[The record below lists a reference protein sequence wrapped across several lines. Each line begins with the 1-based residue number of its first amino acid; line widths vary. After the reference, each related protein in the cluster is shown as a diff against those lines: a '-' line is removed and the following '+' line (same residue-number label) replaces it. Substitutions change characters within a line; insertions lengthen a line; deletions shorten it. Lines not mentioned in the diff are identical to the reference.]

1 MKSAL
6 LLGAGIA
13 IGAGAIHGLHAATGA
28 PVYTVYEANI
38 TDEASYTKALPEVE
52 KYIKENGG
60 TRVGGGFNKTKL
72 ISGSPAVGNRYVLV
86 RWKNEGAFTKEWTL
100 ASKHGSTKTEMVP
113 GRSWCRA
120 WKLSNLFSSCIT
132 GRSDLAPIVSS
143 GAAIFTRFSPRCKCT
158 A

>member
-1 MKSAL
+1 MLKSAL

-86 RWKNEGAFTKEWTL
+86 RWKNEGAFTKVDAGL
-100 ASKHGSTKTEMVP
+100 K
-113 GRSWCRA
+113 A
-120 WKLSNLFSSCIT
+120 WIDKN
-132 GRSDLAPIVSS
+132 GN
-143 GAAIFTRFSPRCKCT
+143 GARQILVQGVEAK
-158 A
+158 

>member
-1 MKSAL
+1 MLKSAL

-28 PVYTVYEANI
+28 QVYTVYEANI

-72 ISGSPAVGNRYVLV
+72 ISGQPAVGNRYVLV
-86 RWKNEGAFTKEWTL
+86 RWENEGAFDKAMDAVLKAWID
-100 ASKHGSTKTEMVP
+100 KHG
-113 GRSWCRA
+113 
-120 WKLSNLFSSCIT
+120 N
-132 GRSDLAPIVSS
+132 
-143 GAAIFTRFSPRCKCT
+143 GARQILVEGVEAK
-158 A
+158 

>member
-1 MKSAL
+1 MLKSAL

-72 ISGSPAVGNRYVLV
+72 ISVSPAVGNRYISL
-86 RWKNEGAFTKEWTL
+86 RWKNEGAFTKAMDAGL
-100 ASKHGSTKTEMVP
+100 K
-113 GRSWCRA
+113 A
-120 WKLSNLFSSCIT
+120 WIDKN
-132 GRSDLAPIVSS
+132 GN
-143 GAAIFTRFSPRCKCT
+143 GARQILVQGVEAK
-158 A
+158 

>member
-86 RWKNEGAFTKEWTL
+86 RWKNEGAFTKAGRWPQSMDRQKRKWCPADL
-100 ASKHGSTKTEMVP
+100 GAGRGS
-113 GRSWCRA
+113 
-120 WKLSNLFSSCIT
+120 
-132 GRSDLAPIVSS
+132 
-143 GAAIFTRFSPRCKCT
+143 
-158 A
+158 

>member
-1 MKSAL
+1 MLKSAL

-28 PVYTVYEANI
+28 QVYTVYEANI

-72 ISGSPAVGNRYVLV
+72 SSGQPAVGNRYVLV
-86 RWKNEGAFTKEWTL
+86 RWENEGAFDKAMDAGLKAWID
-100 ASKHGSTKTEMVP
+100 KHG
-113 GRSWCRA
+113 
-120 WKLSNLFSSCIT
+120 N
-132 GRSDLAPIVSS
+132 
-143 GAAIFTRFSPRCKCT
+143 GARQILVEGVEAK
-158 A
+158 

>member
-1 MKSAL
+1 MLKSAL

-38 TDEASYTKALPEVE
+38 TDEAGYTKALPEVE

-60 TRVGGGFNKTKL
+60 MRAGGGFNKTKL

-86 RWKNEGAFTKEWTL
+86 RWENEAAFDKAMSAGLKAWIDKYGNGARQILVEGVEAK
-100 ASKHGSTKTEMVP
+100 
-113 GRSWCRA
+113 
-120 WKLSNLFSSCIT
+120 
-132 GRSDLAPIVSS
+132 
-143 GAAIFTRFSPRCKCT
+143 
-158 A
+158 

>member
-1 MKSAL
+1 MLKSAFL
-6 LLGAGIA
+6 VGAGIA

-86 RWKNEGAFTKEWTL
+86 RWENEGAFTKAMDAGL
-100 ASKHGSTKTEMVP
+100 K
-113 GRSWCRA
+113 A
-120 WKLSNLFSSCIT
+120 WIDKN
-132 GRSDLAPIVSS
+132 GN
-143 GAAIFTRFSPRCKCT
+143 GARQILVEGVEAK
-158 A
+158 

>member
-1 MKSAL
+1 MLKSAL

-13 IGAGAIHGLHAATGA
+13 IAAGAIHGLHAATGA

-86 RWKNEGAFTKEWTL
+86 RWKNEGAFTKAMDAGL
-100 ASKHGSTKTEMVP
+100 K
-113 GRSWCRA
+113 A
-120 WKLSNLFSSCIT
+120 WIDKN
-132 GRSDLAPIVSS
+132 GN
-143 GAAIFTRFSPRCKCT
+143 GARQILVEGVEAK
-158 A
+158 

>member
-1 MKSAL
+1 MLKSAL
-6 LLGAGIA
+6 LVGAGIA

-52 KYIKENGG
+52 KYIKENSG

-86 RWKNEGAFTKEWTL
+86 RWENEGAFDKAMNAGL
-100 ASKHGSTKTEMVP
+100 K
-113 GRSWCRA
+113 A
-120 WKLSNLFSSCIT
+120 WIDKN
-132 GRSDLAPIVSS
+132 GN
-143 GAAIFTRFSPRCKCT
+143 GARQILVESVEAK
-158 A
+158 

>member
-1 MKSAL
+1 MLKSAL
-6 LLGAGIA
+6 LVGAGIA
-13 IGAGAIHGLHAATGA
+13 TGAGAIHGLHAATGA

-86 RWKNEGAFTKEWTL
+86 RWENEGAFTKAMDAGL
-100 ASKHGSTKTEMVP
+100 K
-113 GRSWCRA
+113 A
-120 WKLSNLFSSCIT
+120 WIDKN
-132 GRSDLAPIVSS
+132 GN
-143 GAAIFTRFSPRCKCT
+143 GARQILVEGVEAK
-158 A
+158 

>member
-1 MKSAL
+1 MLKSAL

-28 PVYTVYEANI
+28 QVYTVYEANI

-72 ISGSPAVGNRYVLV
+72 ISGQPAVGNRYVLV
-86 RWKNEGAFTKEWTL
+86 RWENEGAFDKAMGAGLKAWVD
-100 ASKHGSTKTEMVP
+100 KHG
-113 GRSWCRA
+113 
-120 WKLSNLFSSCIT
+120 N
-132 GRSDLAPIVSS
+132 
-143 GAAIFTRFSPRCKCT
+143 GARQILVEGVEAK
-158 A
+158 

>member
-1 MKSAL
+1 MLKSAL

-72 ISGSPAVGNRYVLV
+72 ISGQPAVGNRYVLV
-86 RWKNEGAFTKEWTL
+86 RWEMKGLSIKQWTL
-100 ASKHGSTKTEMVP
+100 ASKRGSTNTETVP
-113 GRSWCRA
+113 VRSWWRA
-120 WKLSNLFSSCIT
+120 WKPSNLISSCVIGELGPDRQQT
-132 GRSDLAPIVSS
+132 AGRGIIEARS
-143 GAAIFTRFSPRCKCT
+143 GRE
-158 A
+158 